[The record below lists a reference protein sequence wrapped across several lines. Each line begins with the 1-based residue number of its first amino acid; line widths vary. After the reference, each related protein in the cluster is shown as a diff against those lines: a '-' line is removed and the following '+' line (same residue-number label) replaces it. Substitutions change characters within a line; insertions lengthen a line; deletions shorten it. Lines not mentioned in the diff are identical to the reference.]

1 MSGIGSHGASLE
13 IARLTRGPRKRL
25 FARRL
30 GLILLGGMALMLF
43 APWQQSAVGTG
54 RVIAYSPN
62 ERELEI
68 QAPIKGRVLKWHFQ
82 EGDQV
87 QRDDIIV
94 ELADNDPQVI
104 QRYEFERDAVRRRI
118 EAVDASIEALVGRVG
133 SLEQVKRLT
142 LDAADARI
150 QMATSRARAAEL
162 KWEAAQAKQRAA
174 ELQVERMTALAGEG
188 LESQRNQELAVRDVA
203 EARAGTLEARANLE
217 AARADRA
224 AEQAARE
231 SSASDLDAQIASARD
246 ELQVAR
252 AKRAE
257 AEATLAKV
265 ERDLARQRSL
275 VVRAP
280 RAGMLTQVQAR
291 EQSAFVKQGERIAV
305 LIPDADRRAVALSVS
320 GIDAPLIVAGQTVQ
334 LQFEGWPAIQLGGWP
349 EAAVG
354 TFTGEVA
361 FVDAQATPTGRFRA
375 VVVPTAESDWPAS
388 EVLRQG
394 NRANGWVLL
403 NRVTLGYELWR
414 RLNGFP
420 PDLPEEAARM
430 TGFGVKKPKAAP

>member
-1 MSGIGSHGASLE
+1 VTGIGSHGASLE
-13 IARLTRGPRKRL
+13 IARLTRGPRKWR

-30 GLILLGGMALMLF
+30 GLVSLGGMSLMLL

-68 QAPIKGRVLKWHFQ
+68 QAPIRGRVVKWHFQ

-87 QRDDIIV
+87 QRDEVIV

-118 EAVDASIEALVGRVG
+118 EAIDASIEALIGRVG

-150 QMATSRARAAEL
+150 QMAKSRARAAEL
-162 KWEAAQAKQRAA
+162 KSEAARARQRAA
-174 ELQVERMTALAGEG
+174 ELQVERMSTLADEG
-188 LESQRNQELAVRDVA
+188 LESQRNEELAVRDVA

-217 AARADRA
+217 AARADQA
-224 AEQAARE
+224 AEQAGRE
-231 SSASDLDAQIASARD
+231 SSASDLDAQIASAR
-246 ELQVAR
+246 EEIQAAR

-257 AEATLAKV
+257 AEETLAKV
-265 ERDLARQRSL
+265 ERALARQRSL
-275 VVRAP
+275 VIRAP
-280 RAGMLTQVQAR
+280 RAGMLTQVRAR

-305 LIPDADRRAVALSVS
+305 LIPDTDRRAVELSVS
-320 GIDAPLIVAGQTVQ
+320 GIDAPLIVPGQTVQ

-349 EAAVG
+349 DAAVG

-361 FVDAQATPTGRFRA
+361 FVDAQATATGGFRA
-375 VVVPTAESDWPAS
+375 VVVPSAESDWPAAA
-388 EVLRQG
+388 VLRQG
-394 NRANGWVLL
+394 NLANGWVLL
-403 NRVTLGYELWR
+403 NQVTLGYELWR
-414 RLNGFP
+414 LLNGFP
-420 PDLPEEAARM
+420 PDLPEGAARM
-430 TGFGVKKPKAAP
+430 TGFGVKKPKATR